1 MINWIKLTRI
11 YQWAKNLL
19 IFLPLIFSHQF
30 DNFEYISIC
39 VIGFFAFS
47 FCASAV
53 YIINDLLD
61 LNFDKKHPYKKH
73 RPLASN
79 KISQRSAKIS
89 CIFLI
94 IISFILANLIS
105 INTIFLLCVYLIFSF
120 LYSKY
125 FKKIKFLDILIL
137 TSFYIFRIYFGGTI
151 LEIDLSLWLIVF
163 SISLFMSLGF
173 LKRFSELEIHK
184 KLSILKNFTRNY
196 SYNNDVKKLNFIG
209 LFFGYFAAIL
219 IVPYSQSQTAKNVY
233 SHPDLIIFSSLI
245 ICFWIY
251 RIWKKAK
258 LINMNDPVEFA
269 LKDKLTYV
277 ALFLILITFVL
288 SK

>member
-1 MINWIKLTRI
+1 MINWIKLTRV

-30 DNFEYISIC
+30 DNIEYIIIG

-47 FCASAV
+47 FCASSV

-61 LNFDKKHPYKKH
+61 LDYDKKHPYKKN

-79 KISQRSAKIS
+79 KVSQQSAKIL

-105 INTIFLLCVYLIFSF
+105 TDAIFLLCAYFIFSF

-151 LEIDLSLWLIVF
+151 LEIELSLWLILF
-163 SISLFMSLGF
+163 STSLFMSL
-173 LKRFSELEIHK
+173 
-184 KLSILKNFTRNY
+184 
-196 SYNNDVKKLNFIG
+196 
-209 LFFGYFAAIL
+209 
-219 IVPYSQSQTAKNVY
+219 
-233 SHPDLIIFSSLI
+233 
-245 ICFWIY
+245 
-251 RIWKKAK
+251 
-258 LINMNDPVEFA
+258 
-269 LKDKLTYV
+269 
-277 ALFLILITFVL
+277 
-288 SK
+288 